1 MHIVLFQCL
10 FLTIYI
16 LQYAYT
22 VDQNGEA
29 CVLNVIEYIAMLLQT
44 GLGSL
49 AAYLAAHVLLCLLP
63 AFFIAGALA
72 ALIPKEAITKFL
84 GRDAPKWISYPASA
98 LGGFVLAV
106 CSCTIMPLFASIYK
120 KGAGLG
126 PAITFL
132 FVGPAINILAITLTG
147 VQIGMDIA
155 IARIVLSIVFGVG
168 IGMLMA
174 WFFRKDDAAHDLE
187 TAKNNAFA
195 QGARVP
201 GRTWVFFLLLL
212 GVLIAGT
219 LQVGLLTSSYAT
231 LTLPGVWTGSFQAW
245 LDSVAPPNAALG
257 IEGVSVHGVVLIGLL
272 ILIAITAWKGLNRVD
287 EGFNS
292 WSYAALGL
300 ITLTLIAASFQVTT
314 VGGGVNVGVTGK
326 LIAVTLLLGVVW
338 WMAATKFE
346 AYEMQEWLWEM
357 WRFVKQII
365 PLLIAGVFVAGMARV
380 IIPRTWI
387 QTIAG
392 RNTWWANLVGV
403 LFGVFMYF
411 PTLVEVP
418 IAQTFLSLGMHR
430 GPLLAYLL
438 ADPELSVQSILI
450 TNSVIGGKKT
460 AVYVVLVTIFS
471 TLSGLLFGLWLD
483 TTSVWVEVGLI
494 AAVALVLLG
503 LGLTAVVQRGRGR
516 DVVSAAK

>member
-1 MHIVLFQCL
+1 MNAI
-10 FLTIYI
+10 
-16 LQYAYT
+16 AY
-22 VDQNGEA
+22 VVN
-29 CVLNVIEYIAMLLQT
+29 LLQT

-63 AFFIAGALA
+63 AFFIAGALS
-72 ALIPKEAITKFL
+72 ALIPKEAITRFL

-132 FVGPAINILAITLTG
+132 FVGPAINILAISFTG

-155 IARIVLSIVFGVG
+155 LARVILSIVFGIG
-168 IGMLMA
+168 IGLLMA
-174 WFFRKDDAAHDLE
+174 FFFRKDDQAHNSE
-187 TAKNNAFA
+187 TNGARAFA
-195 QGARVP
+195 QGAKISTT
-201 GRTWVFFLLLL
+201 TWVFFVLLL

-219 LQVGLLTSSYAT
+219 LQIRLLTDSYLT
-231 LTLPGVWTGSFQAW
+231 FTLPGAWARSFQGW
-245 LDSVAPPNAALG
+245 LDSVVPPNAALG
-257 IEGVSVHGVVLIGLL
+257 IEGVSVHGVLLIAMLIG
-272 ILIAITAWKGLNRVD
+272 IGVTAWFGLNKVD
-287 EGFNS
+287 EGFNA
-292 WSYAALGL
+292 WTWAALGL
-300 ITLTLIAASFQVTT
+300 VTLTLLVASFKVVPTGSGLS
-314 VGGGVNVGVTGK
+314 VGLTGK
-326 LIAVTLLLGVVW
+326 LIAEVVLIGSVW
-338 WMAATKFE
+338 AMAVKFFD
-346 AYEMQEWLWEM
+346 AYAVQEWLWEM

-365 PLLIAGVFVAGMARV
+365 PLLIVGVFLAGMARA
-380 IIPRTWI
+380 IIPATWI
-387 QTIAG
+387 QAIAG

-438 ADPELSVQSILI
+438 ADPELSLQSILI
-450 TNSVIGGKKT
+450 TNSVIGKSKT

-471 TLSGLLFGLWLD
+471 TLSGLLFGLWVDGLSGWGVIGLVAASIVVLALLLFVLSRIERRR
-483 TTSVWVEVGLI
+483 TAAAQRSSV
-494 AAVALVLLG
+494 
-503 LGLTAVVQRGRGR
+503 
-516 DVVSAAK
+516 

>member
-1 MHIVLFQCL
+1 LN
-10 FLTIYI
+10 I
-16 LQYAYT
+16 L
-22 VDQNGEA
+22 
-29 CVLNVIEYIAMLLQT
+29 EYLAVLLQT

-72 ALIPKEAITKFL
+72 ALVPKQAITKYL

-98 LGGFVLAV
+98 VGGFVLAV

-132 FVGPAINILAITLTG
+132 FVGPAVNILAISFTG

-155 IARIVLSIVFGVG
+155 LARIILSIVFGVG
-168 IGMLMA
+168 IGLLMA
-174 WFFRKDDAAHDLE
+174 WFFRKDDEAH
-187 TAKNNAFA
+187 NNATNGSGAFA
-195 QGARVP
+195 QDAKVP
-201 GRTWVFFLLLL
+201 GRTWVFFVLLL

-219 LQVGLLTSSYAT
+219 LQVELLTKSYAT
-231 LTLPGVWTGSFQAW
+231 FTLSGPWASGVQAW
-245 LDSVAPPNAALG
+245 LDSVVPPNSSLG
-257 IEGVSVHGVVLIGLL
+257 IEGVSVHGVFLISLL
-272 ILIAITAWKGLNRVD
+272 ILIGVTAWLGLNKVD
-287 EGFNS
+287 KGFNT
-292 WSYAALGL
+292 WAYVALGL
-300 ITLTLIAASFQVTT
+300 ITLTLIVASFKVTAVT
-314 VGGGVNVGVTGK
+314 DGLSVGITGK
-326 LIAVTLLLGVVW
+326 LIAEIALIAAVW
-338 WMAATKFE
+338 WMAAKHFDEFE
-346 AYEMQEWLWEM
+346 IQEWLWEM

-365 PLLIAGVFVAGMARV
+365 PLLLVGVFLAGMARA
-380 IIPRTWI
+380 IIPATWI

-392 RNTWWANLVGV
+392 RNTVWANLVGV

-438 ADPELSVQSILI
+438 ADPELSLQSILI
-450 TNSVIGGKKT
+450 TNKVIGKKKT

-471 TLSGLLFGLWLD
+471 TLSGLIFG
-483 TTSVWVEVGLI
+483 GFI
-494 AAVALVLLG
+494 
-503 LGLTAVVQRGRGR
+503 R
-516 DVVSAAK
+516 

>member
-1 MHIVLFQCL
+1 V
-10 FLTIYI
+10 
-16 LQYAYT
+16 
-22 VDQNGEA
+22 
-29 CVLNVIEYIAMLLQT
+29 LLQT

-72 ALIPKEAITKFL
+72 ALIPKEAITKYL

-132 FVGPAINILAITLTG
+132 FVGPAVNILAISFTG

-155 IARIVLSIVFGVG
+155 LARIILSIVFGVG
-168 IGMLMA
+168 IGLLMS
-174 WFFRKDDAAHDLE
+174 WFFRKDDEEHSQA
-187 TAKNNAFA
+187 TNGSRMFA
-195 QGARVP
+195 QGAKVP
-201 GRTWVFFLLLL
+201 GRTWVFFVLLLA
-212 GVLIAGT
+212 VLIAGT
-219 LQVGLLTSSYAT
+219 LQVGLLTNSYAT
-231 LTLPGVWTGSFQAW
+231 FTLPGAWADLFQGW
-245 LDSVAPPNAALG
+245 LDSIVPPNPSLG
-257 IEGVSVHGVVLIGLL
+257 IEGVSVHGVLLIGLL
-272 ILIAITAWKGLNRVD
+272 ILIAVTAWLGLNKVD
-287 EGFNS
+287 EGFNG
-292 WSYAALGL
+292 WTYAALGL
-300 ITLTLIAASFQVTT
+300 ITLTLVVASFKVTAVENGLS
-314 VGGGVNVGVTGK
+314 VGITGK
-326 LIAVTLLLGVVW
+326 LIAEIALIAAVW
-338 WMAATKFE
+338 WMAVKTFE
-346 AYEMQEWLWEM
+346 AHEMQEWLWEM

-365 PLLIAGVFVAGMARV
+365 PLLLVGVFLAGMARA
-380 IIPRTWI
+380 IIPATWI

-450 TNSVIGGKKT
+450 TSSVVGRKKT
-460 AVYVVLVTIFS
+460 AVYVTLVTIFS
-471 TLSGLLFGLWLD
+471 TLAGLVFGWF
-483 TTSVWVEVGLI
+483 V
-494 AAVALVLLG
+494 
-503 LGLTAVVQRGRGR
+503 
-516 DVVSAAK
+516 K